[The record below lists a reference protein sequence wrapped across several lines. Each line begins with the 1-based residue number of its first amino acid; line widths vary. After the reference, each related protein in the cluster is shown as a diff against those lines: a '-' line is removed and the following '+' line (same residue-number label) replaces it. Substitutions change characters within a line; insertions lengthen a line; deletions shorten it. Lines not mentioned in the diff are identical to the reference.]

1 MKRIISKLRLLNYNE
16 EVLCKITAILEYD
29 ENDEEELYFL
39 HPLNGN
45 KCQNINQCFYG
56 WSEQEDRDNYWS
68 KLREEIQNDNMLIQK
83 IYDDIEE
90 IDYYI

>member
-1 MKRIISKLRLLNYNE
+1 MERKIKELRLLNDNE
-16 EVLCKITAILEYD
+16 EVLCKITAILEY
-29 ENDEEELYFL
+29 NGNNEEELYFL

-56 WSEQEDRDNYWS
+56 WSEQEDRDNYYWS
-68 KLREEIQNDNMLIQK
+68 KLREEIKNDNMLIQK
-83 IYDDIEE
+83 IYDDIE